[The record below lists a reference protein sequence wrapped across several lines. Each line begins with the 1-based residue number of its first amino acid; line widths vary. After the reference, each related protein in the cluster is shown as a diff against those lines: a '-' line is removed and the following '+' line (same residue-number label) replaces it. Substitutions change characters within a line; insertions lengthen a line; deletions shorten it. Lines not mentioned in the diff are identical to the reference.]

1 MLRRFR
7 VEAFPCHQVRGYI
20 QKKDNY
26 LSKFLTSVA
35 SSVGSLGILEEF
47 KDLLCGERGLISLL
61 VLGRIPS
68 FSFN

>member
-1 MLRRFR
+1 MSPGEGLH
-7 VEAFPCHQVRGYI
+7 P
-20 QKKDNY
+20 KTY